1 MGEKCV
7 RLLRQVARRPATPQ
21 DKLRDIA
28 KSLRDEDLY
37 FASNYISIFREI
49 IKSRMQFTEH

>member
-7 RLLRQVARRPATPQ
+7 RLLLLRQVARRPATPQ

-37 FASNYISIFREI
+37 FASNYIYI
-49 IKSRMQFTEH
+49 